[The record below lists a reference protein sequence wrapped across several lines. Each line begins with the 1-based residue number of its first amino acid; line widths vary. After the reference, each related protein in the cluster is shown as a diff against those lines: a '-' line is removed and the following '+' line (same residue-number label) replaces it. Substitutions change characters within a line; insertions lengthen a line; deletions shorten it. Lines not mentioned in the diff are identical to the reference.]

1 MKISWKILFASAVSL
16 FALFPLTDSDIWW
29 HLATARHFWEYGL
42 PEADPFCWTPSRSP
56 WICIHLFFQ
65 LAAFA
70 VFSAGGAILLVAVK
84 AFLWG
89 AAAFLWVLP
98 VKRRVH
104 LFEFSWMI
112 AFAFLFR
119 FAFECRPVLCSV
131 LFLGIFWNLLLNL
144 ERDFSAKWA
153 LSAAAMLFSEWLW
166 VRVQGLFPLGFVMA
180 FLSIL
185 FSWTGLSAR
194 RRILNAGFFL
204 LLLSMPLLHFQGA
217 SLWEYPLGLL
227 DRLVGGTSSA
237 EIFSK
242 EIAENRAPTT
252 LLLQGENALSMAGVL
267 LCILLSAATLFWHR
281 RVALPFRSAVLVVF
295 AFLAALAERNLP
307 LFFFPF
313 VAVVLSSPT
322 VRIWLR
328 RAGVRRLS
336 VPKVFFERFFP
347 VCGTLVLAFSLG
359 TFCRSLPAFFVEGN
373 FRAVSSERVPEG
385 AVAFMRANPMAAGG
399 NLFNDD
405 RSGGYLEWALP
416 EVKTF
421 ADGRFILKD
430 SAFLAAYLDFARR
443 PETFF
448 SAADS
453 LRIRRAL
460 LPVRYVPL
468 WKNLAQEL
476 GRSPDWRAVY
486 ADSAYAVFDRIL
498 D

>member
-1 MKISWKILFASAVSL
+1 MKNSWKILFALAVAV
-16 FALFPLTDSDIWW
+16 FAFFPLTDSDIWW
-29 HLATARHFWEYGL
+29 HLATARHFFEYGL
-42 PEADPFCWTPSRSP
+42 PESDPFCWTPSRSP
-56 WICIHLFFQ
+56 WICVHLFFD

-70 VFSAGGAILLVAVK
+70 VFSVGGAILLVAVK

-98 VKRRVH
+98 VKRPVR
-104 LFEFSWMI
+104 LFEFALMV

-131 LFLGIFWNLLLNL
+131 LFLGIFWNLLPNL
-144 ERDFSAKWA
+144 ERAFSAKWA
-153 LSAAAMLFSEWLW
+153 LSAAAMLLSEWLW
-166 VRVQGLFPLGFVMA
+166 VRSQGLFPLGFAMA
-180 FLSIL
+180 FLAVFLS
-185 FSWTGLSAR
+185 FPRLSAGR
-194 RRILNAGFFL
+194 RALCAVFFL
-204 LLLSMPLLHFQGA
+204 LLLSMPLLHFQGI
-217 SLWEYPLGLL
+217 SLWEYPMGLL

-252 LLLQGENALSMAGVL
+252 LLLQGENTFSMAGVL
-267 LCILLSAATLFWHR
+267 ACIFLSAATLLLHR

-295 AFLAALAERNLP
+295 AFLAAIAERNLP

-313 VAVVLSSPT
+313 VAVVLSRPT
-322 VRIWLR
+322 LQLWIR
-328 RAGVRRLS
+328 RAAVRHLS
-336 VPKVFFERFFP
+336 VPKSPFGRFFP

-359 TFCRSLPAFFVEGN
+359 TFCRGLPAFFDGGG
-373 FRAVSSERVPEG
+373 FRAVSSERVPDG
-385 AVAFMRANPMAAGG
+385 AVAFMRANPMSDG

-416 EVKTF
+416 NVKTF

-430 SAFLAAYLDFARR
+430 AAFLSAYLEFARR

-453 LRIRRAL
+453 LCIRRAL

-468 WKNLAQEL
+468 WNDLTREL
-476 GRSPDWRAVY
+476 DKSPGWRTVY
-486 ADSAYAVFDRIL
+486 ADSLYAVFDRNPY
-498 D
+498 